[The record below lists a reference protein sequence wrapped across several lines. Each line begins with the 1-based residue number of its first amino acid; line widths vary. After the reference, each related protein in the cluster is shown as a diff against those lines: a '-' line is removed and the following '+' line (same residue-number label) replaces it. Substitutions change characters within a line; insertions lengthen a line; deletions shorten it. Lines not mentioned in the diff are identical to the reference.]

1 MDRLYALRMP
11 RNSIRAITMLILTIG
26 FVAMHLLVL
35 LARLNAVEIESAIFA
50 DVYASYNGIFGVV
63 VAFYFKSR
71 ESEDIHETNYVQANN
86 REISRV
92 VASET
97 TLNLGAG
104 S

>member
-1 MDRLYALRMP
+1 MDRLYALKMP
-11 RNSIRAITMLILTIG
+11 RNSIRAIVMLILTIG
-26 FVAMHLLVL
+26 FVMIHVVVL
-35 LARLNAVEIESAIFA
+35 LARLNAIEIEPAIFA

-71 ESEDIHETNYVQANN
+71 ESEDRNETNYVQANN

-92 VASET
+92 ITPET
-97 TLNLGAG
+97 PLNTGAG